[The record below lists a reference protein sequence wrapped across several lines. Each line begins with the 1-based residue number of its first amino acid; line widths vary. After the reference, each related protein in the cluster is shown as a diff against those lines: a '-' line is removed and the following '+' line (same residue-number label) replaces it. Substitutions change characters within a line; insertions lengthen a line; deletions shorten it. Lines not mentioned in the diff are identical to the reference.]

1 MARTE
6 EWLDMKCFHEAIK
19 DMPSLYKEQCLPF
32 LFLRKQIDRFLDPR
46 VVLTEQIASFLK
58 LEAGES
64 PTLYCLPAQ
73 PSDDGTPKDLSLE
86 VNQFTS
92 LLNLEVARMN
102 NFLVSTHRSQARA
115 ANHYMLMRQEAERRQ
130 KLIKPA
136 AFPHGRVRSEEL
148 EEIRLAT
155 YRLFTYMYQ
164 LIIFSKINY
173 KAIETILQEHDQ
185 RTGSEITSTY
195 MDYVKTQDFV
205 TFREAMITETELC
218 FILTL

>member
-6 EWLDMKCFHEAIK
+6 EWLDMKWFHEAIK
-19 DMPSLYKEQCLPF
+19 DMPSLYKEKCLPF

-46 VVLTEQIASFLK
+46 VGLTEQIASFLK
-58 LEAGES
+58 LEAGEG

-102 NFLVSTHRSQARA
+102 NFVVSTHRSQARA
-115 ANHYMLMRQEAERRQ
+115 ANVSDAAATICFLTLSFICLLLSVVFLIGDSRTPDLVLQHYMLMRQEAERKQ
-130 KLIKPA
+130 KLIKPP

-173 KAIETILQEHDQ
+173 KGT
-185 RTGSEITSTY
+185 
-195 MDYVKTQDFV
+195 
-205 TFREAMITETELC
+205 
-218 FILTL
+218 